1 MSLTTPDVEAM
12 LEGNEEVVQLQLRAG
27 NISSGRPAGQCAKE
41 QKKRDAS
48 EQSTE
53 EAPSSEEVEVAPR
66 RFDGTVQPGWGF
78 LMPKSSSLSPPAA
91 ASTAPGKGAT
101 VAPAPKKAKVS
112 HETMSKTEQTVIVE
126 SFFSTYQMSKTGR
139 RYDTVDADSHD
150 NWAAYHVLK
159 ADGQKLVDG
168 DLFND
173 IKRAT
178 AAGLNNHRNVVPV
191 ERKAAEEEEEKR
203 REEEGEE

>member
-1 MSLTTPDVEAM
+1 M

-66 RFDGTVQPGWGF
+66 RFDGTMQPGWGF
-78 LMPKSSSLSPPAA
+78 LMPKSSSLSPPPA

-101 VAPAPKKAKVS
+101 AAPAPKKAKVS

-150 NWAAYHVLK
+150 TWAAYHVLK

-168 DLFND
+168 DLFAD
-173 IKRAT
+173 IKKAT
-178 AAGLNNHRNVVPV
+178 DRGLNKHRTVVND
-191 ERKAAEEEEEKR
+191 EEE
-203 REEEGEE
+203 EEEGEEEGEEGEEGEGEEYE

>member
-1 MSLTTPDVEAM
+1 MADDEPATDVEAM

-27 NISSGRPAGQCAKE
+27 NISSGGPAGQCAQE

-66 RFDGTVQPGWGF
+66 RFDGTMQPGWGF
-78 LMPKSSSLSPPAA
+78 LMPKSSSLSPPPA

-101 VAPAPKKAKVS
+101 AAPAPKKAKVS

-150 NWAAYHVLK
+150 TWAAYHVLK

-168 DLFND
+168 DLFPD
-173 IKRAT
+173 IKI
-178 AAGLNNHRNVVPV
+178 AA
-191 ERKAAEEEEEKR
+191 
-203 REEEGEE
+203 

>member
-1 MSLTTPDVEAM
+1 MSLTTPSCAVCPRLPLQAMADDEPATDVEAM

-66 RFDGTVQPGWGF
+66 RFDGTMQPGWGF
-78 LMPKSSSLSPPAA
+78 LMPKSSSLSPPPP

-101 VAPAPKKAKVS
+101 AAPAPKKAKVS

-159 ADGQKLVDG
+159 A
-168 DLFND
+168 
-173 IKRAT
+173 
-178 AAGLNNHRNVVPV
+178 AARSWSMAIYLLTSRGPQI
-191 ERKAAEEEEEKR
+191 AA
-203 REEEGEE
+203 